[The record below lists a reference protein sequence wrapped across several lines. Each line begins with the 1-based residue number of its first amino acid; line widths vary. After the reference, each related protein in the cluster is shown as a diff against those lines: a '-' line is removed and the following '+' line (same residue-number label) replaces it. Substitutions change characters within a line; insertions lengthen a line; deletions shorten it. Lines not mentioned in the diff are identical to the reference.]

1 MDLIAG
7 LPRDDPESFRRTL
20 DQVISLSPE
29 NVTVHT
35 LSLKKG
41 SAITLGK
48 TALPSA
54 EEVSQMLDDADVSL
68 RKTGY
73 SPYYLYRQKDTGH
86 AQSRM
91 VTDVYSHSFDEDR
104 KHLARKVEE
113 QFFGGKQKKQPQPP
127 DVDASTQQAMKLVE
141 SSPEMARA
149 FLQMA
154 QLMGNK
160 E

>member
-1 MDLIAG
+1 MDYHLVIALENGRPYEERLIAKKFKDMIRAHN
-7 LPRDDPESFRRTL
+7 LPPVVF
-20 DQVISLSPE
+20 
-29 NVTVHT
+29 H
-35 LSLKKG
+35 
-41 SAITLGK
+41 
-48 TALPSA
+48 
-54 EEVSQMLDDADVSL
+54 SL
-68 RKTGY
+68 RHSSTSMKLKISGGDIKTV
-73 SPYYLYRQKDTGH
+73 QKDTGH

-127 DVDASTQQAMKLVE
+127 DVDASTQQAMKLLE

-154 QLMGNK
+154 QLMGIK

>member
-1 MDLIAG
+1 MKLK
-7 LPRDDPESFRRTL
+7 
-20 DQVISLSPE
+20 ISGGDIK
-29 NVTVHT
+29 TV
-35 LSLKKG
+35 
-41 SAITLGK
+41 
-48 TALPSA
+48 
-54 EEVSQMLDDADVSL
+54 
-68 RKTGY
+68 
-73 SPYYLYRQKDTGH
+73 QKDTGH

-113 QFFGGKQKKQPQPP
+113 QFFGWKQNKQPQPP
-127 DVDASTQQAMKLVE
+127 DVDASTQQAMKLLE